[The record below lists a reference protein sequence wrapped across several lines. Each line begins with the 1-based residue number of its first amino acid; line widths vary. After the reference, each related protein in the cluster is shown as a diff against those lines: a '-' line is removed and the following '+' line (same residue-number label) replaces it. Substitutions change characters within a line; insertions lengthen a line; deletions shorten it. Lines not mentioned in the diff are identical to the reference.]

1 MIAVMLA
8 AGVGSRLFG
17 AGSEQPPKVLL
28 RFDGKTL
35 LQRHVE
41 TLLAAGIERL
51 AVVVGHRKDDV
62 IDALAATAPSGFASC
77 IENPAFREGSVVSMW
92 SARDA
97 FTSGEDVL
105 FMDADVLYHPEVLFR
120 LVRAEGEN
128 CFLFDR
134 QMDAD
139 EDPVR
144 LCVRGGEPV
153 DIGKGIVG
161 AYDLVGEWPGFLK
174 LAPRTGSH
182 IAWLAQ
188 GFAEGK
194 RRDAPYEDVLRDA
207 LNQAAPGTFAYE
219 DISGL
224 PWIEI
229 DFPCDLTRARGE
241 TLPRIRAYR
250 VGAGAESRTAGGQ
263 TR

>member
-1 MIAVMLA
+1 MMAVMLA

-17 AGSEQPPKVLL
+17 AGHERPPKVLL
-28 RFDGKTL
+28 QFDGKTL

-41 TLLAAGIERL
+41 NLLAAGIERL
-51 AVVVGHRKDDV
+51 AVVVGYRKDDV
-62 IDALAATAPSGFASC
+62 IDALAATAPSGFASW
-77 IENPAFREGSVVSMW
+77 IENPAFREGSVLSMC
-92 SARDA
+92 SARDEFA
-97 FTSGEDVL
+97 SGESVL

-134 QMDAD
+134 HLNAG

-153 DIGKGIVG
+153 DIGKGIAG
-161 AYDLVGEWPGFLK
+161 ACELVGEWPGFLK
-174 LAPRTGSH
+174 LGPQIGRQ
-182 IAWLAQ
+182 IARLAQ
-188 GFAEGK
+188 EFEKGE

-207 LNQAAPGTFAYE
+207 LHQAAPGTFTCE
-219 DISGL
+219 DISGI

-229 DFPCDLTRARGE
+229 DFPEDLERAQGE
-241 TLPRIRAYR
+241 ILPRIRAHR
-250 VGAGAESRTAGGQ
+250 GQ

>member
-17 AGSEQPPKVLL
+17 AECPESPKVLL
-28 RFDGKTL
+28 EFDGKTL

-62 IDALAATAPSGFASC
+62 IDALAATAPPGFASW
-77 IENPAFREGSVVSMW
+77 IENPAFREGSVLSMC
-92 SARDA
+92 SARDELA
-97 FTSGEDVL
+97 SGESVL

-120 LVRAEGEN
+120 LVRAEPQN

-134 QMDAD
+134 HLDAD
-139 EDPVR
+139 EEPVR
-144 LCVRGGEPV
+144 LCIRGGEPV
-153 DIGKGIVG
+153 DIGKGIAG
-161 AYDLVGEWPGFLK
+161 AFDLVGEWPGFLK
-174 LAPRTGSH
+174 LEARIGRRV
-182 IAWLAQ
+182 AGLAQ
-188 GFAEGK
+188 GFADGE
-194 RRDAPYEDVLRDA
+194 RRDAPYEDVFRDA

-229 DFPCDLTRARGE
+229 DFPGDLARARNE
-241 TLPRIRAYR
+241 ILPRIRAHR
-250 VGAGAESRTAGGQ
+250 AQTAGGQ